1 MSSLSLVA
9 PVSGVFVALEKVADP
24 VFAEKIMGDG
34 FAIEP
39 SSNELIAPCD
49 GVISQIAGALHA
61 LSLTA
66 ENGAEILLHIGLD
79 TVQLKGQSF
88 STLVKVGDEVKQ
100 GQLIAQIDSTTQ
112 ENSLK
117 TADANIKNLEA

>member
-79 TVQLKGQSF
+79 TVHKWRHR
-88 STLVKVGDEVKQ
+88 
-100 GQLIAQIDSTTQ
+100 TTVHDASHTAHRLQ
-112 ENSLK
+112 TKRRRKSLYSYA
-117 TADANIKNLEA
+117 TIFYCC